1 MRSEEENEIILHI
14 KGKEISTNLFNCIV
28 LFSNLVQLVENKK
41 IQIVVDNKPL
51 RLKGDLRKL
60 THNAKRWFMRWNAND
75 DIRNISLLQED
86 NQ

>member
-1 MRSEEENEIILHI
+1 MRSEDLDEIILYI
-14 KGKEISTNLFNCIV
+14 KGKEISTNLLNCIV
-28 LFSNLVQLVENKK
+28 HFSNQVQQIENKK
-41 IQIVVDNKPL
+41 MRIVIDNKPL

-60 THNAKRWFMRWNAND
+60 TYNAKRWFRVWNANG

>member
-1 MRSEEENEIILHI
+1 MRSEDTVEIILHI
-14 KGKEISTNLFNCIV
+14 KGKEISTNLLNCIV
-28 LFSNLVQLVENKK
+28 HFSNQVQKVENKK
-41 IQIVVDNKPL
+41 MRIVVDNKPL

-60 THNAKRWFMRWNAND
+60 THNAKRWFAYWNAND

>member
-1 MRSEEENEIILHI
+1 MHI
-14 KGKEISTNLFNCIV
+14 KGKEISTNLLNCIV
-28 LFSNLVQLVENKK
+28 HFSNQVQLVENKK
-41 IQIVVDNKPL
+41 MRIVVENKPL

-60 THNAKRWFMRWNAND
+60 TNNAKRWFVYWNAND